1 MNPIVQWVLRTMMKG
16 QTGVM
21 RTLPDKKLLDF
32 NVNMTI
38 ERLLQNNI
46 DPSIIKT
53 PDQLDNIIKQIEA
66 PRNVQTG
73 IKNTKSA
80 EVFDLEGKK
89 IDPKKGIIG
98 GKEIKQG
105 LSDKE
110 FRSEKTSFRLNI
122 GKNNPEFN
130 QDLAK
135 KIINKEIYTDLSDS
149 QRKEFLDDLDFVLKN
164 PRDGNAQGGRIGFKD
179 GMTRRSFL
187 KILGGLAAI
196 PIVGKFLKPIKT
208 AKGIKSV
215 PIIKTDNVAGKPEWF
230 DALVNKVIA
239 EGDDV
244 TKKFATGER
253 QSIHQKTLDDGS
265 MVRVTEDVDDGA
277 VRVEYE
283 SEANVYGDPVQMEY
297 RKPLPDEGAP
307 NPAAEF
313 STAESGPVGRQAS
326 PDDYELDVDEIGG
339 SSISDLDSDVSK
351 LKEFATGK
359 GPTIREII
367 QNKKRRDKAAAITDD
382 IDGAASDAVIR
393 RQGEYYPDDDGLAS
407 GGIARMLGE

>member
-1 MNPIVQWVLRTMMKG
+1 

-196 PIVGKFLKPIKT
+196 PIVGKFLKPIK
-208 AKGIKSV
+208 
-215 PIIKTDNVAGKPEWF
+215 
-230 DALVNKVIA
+230 
-239 EGDDV
+239 
-244 TKKFATGER
+244 
-253 QSIHQKTLDDGS
+253 
-265 MVRVTEDVDDGA
+265 
-277 VRVEYE
+277 
-283 SEANVYGDPVQMEY
+283 
-297 RKPLPDEGAP
+297 
-307 NPAAEF
+307 
-313 STAESGPVGRQAS
+313 
-326 PDDYELDVDEIGG
+326 
-339 SSISDLDSDVSK
+339 
-351 LKEFATGK
+351 
-359 GPTIREII
+359 
-367 QNKKRRDKAAAITDD
+367 
-382 IDGAASDAVIR
+382 
-393 RQGEYYPDDDGLAS
+393 
-407 GGIARMLGE
+407 